1 MNTMRKWNERIDIG
15 KIYENLLTAKL
26 HKKNNNIMNHN
37 KKGVSYF
44 NLTLFE
50 SKHLGLLPL
59 MI

>member
-26 HKKNNNIMNHN
+26 HKENNNITNHN
-37 KKGVSYF
+37 KKRVSYF
-44 NLTLFE
+44 ILTLFE

-59 MI
+59 MQ

>member
-15 KIYENLLTAKL
+15 KIYEILLTAKL
-26 HKKNNNIMNHN
+26 HKETNIMSHN

-59 MI
+59 MQ

>member
-1 MNTMRKWNERIDIG
+1 MNTMGKWNERIDIG
-15 KIYENLLTAKL
+15 KIYEILLTAKL

-37 KKGVSYF
+37 INGVSYF

-59 MI
+59 MQ